1 MKQNVDFVFFGT
13 PEFSAIVLDELAA
26 AGYLPSLIITAP
38 DRPVGRKQVVTSP
51 AVKVWADEH
60 AIECWQ
66 PEKPKDIIENLKERT
81 TEVFIVASYGYLLPQ
96 TILDIPQK
104 GVLNVHTSLLPRYR
118 GASPI
123 ESALL
128 NGDTETGSTIM
139 EMTLGMDEGPII
151 AQSRV
156 PIGSETTKP
165 ALFDILAH
173 DGGRLLAETLPRYL
187 SGDIIPTPQ
196 DDTLATYA
204 TKIEKSDGDITNDDD
219 QTRWRKYRAYYGWPG
234 VFLWNGDARLKITNA
249 RYEGDTFII
258 EKVIPAGSNEIDYQT
273 YLAKK
278 S

>member
-1 MKQNVDFVFFGT
+1 MDPHFNLVFFGT

-38 DRPVGRKQVVTSP
+38 DRPVGRKQVVTPP

-123 ESALL
+123 ESAIL

-156 PIGSETTKP
+156 PIGSEITKP
-165 ALFDILAH
+165 ALFDTLAH

-187 SGDIIPTPQ
+187 SGDITPTPQ
-196 DDTLATYA
+196 DDILATYT